1 MSRLTRDAPDAP
13 DSHDPHDPHDAC
25 DLQLASRSVG
35 EAMSGICM
43 SCNVTLVLRELLPAC
58 QSLRVASIVLGLLA
72 DQPRVCCATVRRTL
86 GHDSSRSGVGE
97 RLTRKGGMR

>member
-13 DSHDPHDPHDAC
+13 DPPDPHDAC
-25 DLQLASRSVG
+25 DLQLASRSVR
-35 EAMSGICM
+35 EAMSDICM

-86 GHDSSRSGVGE
+86 EHDSSRSCVVE
-97 RLTRKGGMR
+97 RLTRKGVMR